1 MQIIDKSLLRSIR
14 DGFFVN
20 VLWSFAVAGA
30 SLASSY
36 IAWQKQATAVAG
48 LLGFFAVIFAVAT
61 FFVSRAAYS
70 IHQSYGSP
78 KYKIVLEAFPA
89 IVHPEGKDFA
99 IIPRLK
105 LVNHGGFPV
114 QVDSTN
120 SKWSVSGNTGEER
133 IDKNKV
139 GVVSPHGWLW
149 LAGPK
154 FPIPSPQ
161 DGVAEV
167 TGNVSVDLKYGL
179 PDKMHYSYVATY
191 KLVYL
196 YYPSLKTEGS
206 LSLVNFE
213 RFA

>member
-1 MQIIDKSLLRSIR
+1 MQFISPMGR
-14 DGFFVN
+14 
-20 VLWSFAVAGA
+20 
-30 SLASSY
+30 
-36 IAWQKQATAVAG
+36 
-48 LLGFFAVIFAVAT
+48 
-61 FFVSRAAYS
+61 
-70 IHQSYGSP
+70 P

-89 IVHPEGKDFA
+89 IVHPEGKEFT
-99 IIPRLK
+99 IIPRMK

-120 SKWSVSGNTGEER
+120 SKWSVNGNTGEEK

-161 DGVAEV
+161 EGVAEV
-167 TGNVSVDLKYGL
+167 TVDVSVDLKYGF
-179 PDKMHYSYVATY
+179 PDKMRYSYVATY

-196 YYPSLKTEGS
+196 YYPSLQTEGS
-206 LSLVNFE
+206 LSLVRFK